1 MTHNHQR
8 INTCDCDDRII
19 YPFTQDTL
27 KYAGNAWHDMTKAR
41 FQKSEPYLLTQP
53 FILYH
58 QFVCD
63 MSQNVPPKLLWN
75 WKTILMICGGSSLCI
90 FVTMSHTLLQQLSVL
105 IGVIVEYNCKLMI
118 YHLHPLFSW
127 YIIFI
132 KQLPHIYF
140 NIRIIES
147 DSKGVQQ
154 LLQIS

>member
-1 MTHNHQR
+1 
-8 INTCDCDDRII
+8 
-19 YPFTQDTL
+19 
-27 KYAGNAWHDMTKAR
+27 
-41 FQKSEPYLLTQP
+41 
-53 FILYH
+53 
-58 QFVCD
+58 
-63 MSQNVPPKLLWN
+63 
-75 WKTILMICGGSSLCI
+75 
-90 FVTMSHTLLQQLSVL
+90 MSHTLLQQLSVL